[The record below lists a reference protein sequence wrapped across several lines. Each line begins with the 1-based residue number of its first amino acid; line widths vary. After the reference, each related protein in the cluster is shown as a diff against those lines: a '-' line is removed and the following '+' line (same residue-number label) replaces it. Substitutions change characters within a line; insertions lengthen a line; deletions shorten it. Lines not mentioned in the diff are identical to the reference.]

1 MHMTL
6 PVRSLPVLQN
16 WDCSSCGD
24 CCRELEIVVT
34 EEEKKR
40 IEALDLA
47 NDPEIEP
54 GPWIERQG
62 WFSNAWTLK
71 HRPEGGCVFL
81 TAANRCRLHERFGAN
96 AKPFACR
103 YFPFLLIAAGDH
115 WRVGLRFSCP
125 SVVDSKGR
133 SIGTH
138 LPAAKEFASS
148 LEKLE
153 GRTGEA
159 AQPAPLTSGLT
170 VSWSEIFEFTDVLV
184 EIMKD
189 RTDRVERRLRQCA
202 ALVALCRQADV
213 NRIKGG
219 QLPILVKQLHDRL
232 DEVQVPSQ
240 AAQLP
245 APGWIGRVLFRTV
258 MATVYSR
265 KDWGRL
271 AGTLK
276 RSRLTRALAGWRF
289 IRGRGLIPP
298 FNRLLGA
305 ATFEQVEARTGIFPP
320 EIDEI
325 LERYYLIKLT
335 SLQYCSPSSYTQTVW
350 DGVES
355 LALTFPAILWLAR
368 AFTELSPLAALQ
380 RAISLVDDHFGCNPI
395 LGYPHTRFYIRTLA
409 EHKELE
415 KLIAWYSR

>member
-1 MHMTL
+1 MTL
-6 PVRSLPVLQN
+6 PVRNLPVLQN

-24 CCRELEIVVT
+24 CCRELEIVVS

-47 NDPEIEP
+47 NDPEIGA

-81 TAANRCRLHERFGAN
+81 TAENRCRLHERFGPQS
-96 AKPFACR
+96 KPFACR
-103 YFPFLLIAAGDH
+103 YFPFLLINAGDH
-115 WRVGLRFSCP
+115 WRMGLRFSCP

-133 SIGTH
+133 SIESH
-138 LPAAKEFASS
+138 LTAAKEFARL
-148 LEKLE
+148 LETFQSP
-153 GRTGEA
+153 TGEA
-159 AQPAPLTSGLT
+159 IQPAPLAPGLT
-170 VSWSEIFEFTDVLV
+170 VSWSELIQFTDVLV
-184 EIMKD
+184 DIMKD
-189 RTDRVERRLRQCA
+189 RTDRVERRLRKCV
-202 ALVALCRQADV
+202 ALIALCRQADV
-213 NRIKGG
+213 NKIKAG
-219 QLPILVKQLHDRL
+219 QLPILVQQLRGSL
-232 DEVQVPSQ
+232 DDVQVPRQ
-240 AAQLP
+240 AADLP

-265 KDWGRL
+265 KDWGRM

-289 IRGRGLIPP
+289 IRGRGPIPA

-305 ATFEQVEARTGIFPP
+305 ATFEQVEARTGIFPR

-325 LERYYLIKLT
+325 LERYYLIKLS

-350 DGVES
+350 NAVES

-368 AFTELSPLAALQ
+368 AFIELPPLAALQ
-380 RAISLVDDHFGCNPI
+380 RAIMLVDDHFGCNPM
-395 LGYPHTRFYIRTLA
+395 LGFPQTRFYIRTLA
-409 EHKELE
+409 EQKELE

>member
-1 MHMTL
+1 MLMTL
-6 PVRSLPVLQN
+6 PVLNLPVLQN

-24 CCRELEIVVT
+24 CCRELEIVVSD
-34 EEEKKR
+34 EEKKR

-47 NDPEIEP
+47 NDPEIGA

-62 WFSNAWTLK
+62 WFANSWTLK

-81 TAANRCRLHERFGAN
+81 TAANRCRLHERYGPN

-125 SVVDSKGR
+125 SVVNSKGR

-138 LPAAKEFASS
+138 IPMAKEFANS
-148 LEKLE
+148 LERLN
-153 GRTGEA
+153 GRAGESV
-159 AQPAPLTSGLT
+159 QPAPLTSGLT
-170 VSWSEIFEFTDVLV
+170 VSWSEVIQFTDVLV

-189 RTDRVERRLRQCA
+189 RTDRVERRLRKCVT
-202 ALVALCRQADV
+202 LVALCRQANFDMI
-213 NRIKGG
+213 RGG
-219 QLPILVKQLHDRL
+219 QLQSLLQQLRGSL
-232 DEVQVPSQ
+232 DDVRVPTQ
-240 AAQLP
+240 AVELA

-265 KDWGRL
+265 KDWGQM

-276 RSRLTRALAGWRF
+276 RSRLTRTLAAWRF
-289 IRGRGLIPP
+289 IRGRGVIPP

-305 ATFEQVEARTGIFPP
+305 GTFEQVESHTGIFPD

-325 LERYYLIKLT
+325 LERYYLVKLS
-335 SLQYCSPSSYTQTVW
+335 SLQYCSPSRYTQTVW

-355 LALTFPAILWLAR
+355 LALTLPAILWLAR
-368 AFTELSPLAALQ
+368 AFTEFSPLAALQ
-380 RAISLVDDHFGCNPI
+380 RAIMLVDDHFGCNPI
-395 LGYPHTRFYIRTLA
+395 LGFPHTRFYIRTLA
-409 EHKELE
+409 EQKELE